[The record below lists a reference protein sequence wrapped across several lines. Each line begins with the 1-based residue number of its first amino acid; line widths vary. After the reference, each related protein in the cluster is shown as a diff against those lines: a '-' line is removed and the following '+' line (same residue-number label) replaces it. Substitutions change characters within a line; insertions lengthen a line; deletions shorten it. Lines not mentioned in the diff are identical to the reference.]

1 MTDAPPRTEVPE
13 ERLPGEWR
21 SALALTVLILGV
33 SVTGPGV
40 LIGLPFMALALVLP
54 VPRKGAL
61 LFAALAAVWVFG
73 TGASDPLWYFERGW
87 AVLLSGWFVALTAR
101 WPEARLTSRSL
112 GAVLGAGLVAA
123 GLFGGKPGM
132 WSAVDWRVREQLAE
146 GVGQAIQIFEAYR
159 GGEALPAAL
168 EASVMRTAEVQAEL
182 FPAFLGLASLAG
194 LSVAWWLFQK
204 VAVGRAGAF
213 GRLREFRFND
223 QLVWLFIGGLL
234 TLLVGLGEGWTRAG
248 SNTVVF
254 MGTLYALR
262 GAAVVLF
269 LNGGISLL
277 GAIVLGLGM
286 LFVAPILLA
295 GALFVGLSDTWL
307 DVRNRVRTPAS

>member
-1 MTDAPPRTEVPE
+1 MTDAPNRIKVPE
-13 ERLPGEWR
+13 ERSSGEWR
-21 SALALTVLILGV
+21 TALALVVMILGV

-40 LIGLPFMALALVLP
+40 LAGVPLMALVLVLP
-54 VPRKGAL
+54 VLRKGAL
-61 LFAALAAVWVFG
+61 LVAAVVAVWVFG
-73 TGASDPLWYFERGW
+73 LGVTDPLWYFERGW
-87 AVLLSGWFVALTAR
+87 AVLMSGWFVALTTR
-101 WPEARLTSRSL
+101 WPKAPLTSRSL
-112 GAVLGAGLVAA
+112 GAVAGAGVVAA
-123 GLFGGKPGM
+123 GIFGVSPGM
-132 WSAVDWRVREQLAE
+132 WSAIDWRVRERLAE
-146 GVGQAIQIFEAYR
+146 GVNTALDIFGSLQ
-159 GGEALPAAL
+159 GGEGLPANL
-168 EASVMRTAEVQAEL
+168 EASVLRTAEVQADL
-182 FPAFLGLASLAG
+182 FPAFLGLASMAG
-194 LSVAWWLFQK
+194 LAVAWWLYRRM
-204 VAVGRAGAF
+204 AAGEPGAL

-234 TLLVGLGEGWTRAG
+234 TLLVGLGEGWSRAG

-254 MGTLYALR
+254 MGGLYALR

-277 GAIVLGLGM
+277 GAIVLGVGM

>member
-1 MTDAPPRTEVPE
+1 MTDAPNRTEVPE
-13 ERLPGEWR
+13 ERSPGEWR
-21 SALALTVLILGV
+21 SALALIVLILGV

-40 LIGLPFMALALVLP
+40 LAGVPYMVLVLVLP
-54 VPRKGAL
+54 VARKGAL
-61 LFAALAAVWVFG
+61 LLAAVAALWVFG
-73 TGASDPLWYFERGW
+73 TGITDPLWYFERGW
-87 AVLLSGWFVALTAR
+87 AVLLSGWFVALTMR
-101 WPEARLTSRSL
+101 WPEARLSSRAL
-112 GAVLGAGLVAA
+112 GAVAGAGIVAA
-123 GLFGGKPGM
+123 GVLRGSPGM
-132 WSAVDWRVREQLAE
+132 WSAVDWRVRERLAE
-146 GVGQAIQIFEAYR
+146 GVGSALALFESWQGAD
-159 GGEALPAAL
+159 GLPEGL
-168 EASVMRTAEVQAEL
+168 EASVMRTAEVQADL
-182 FPAFLGLASLAG
+182 FPAFLGLSSLAG
-194 LSVAWWLFQK
+194 LAVSWWAYRKL
-204 VAVGRAGAF
+204 AEGESGAL

-234 TLLVGLGEGWTRAG
+234 TLVVGLGEGWSRAG

-295 GALFVGLSDTWL
+295 GALFIGLGDTWL
-307 DVRNRVRTPAS
+307 DVRNRVRTPAG

>member
-1 MTDAPPRTEVPE
+1 MTEAPPRTEVPE
-13 ERLPGEWR
+13 ERYPGEWR
-21 SALALTVLILGV
+21 TALALTVLILGV

-40 LIGLPFMALALVLP
+40 LAGLPFMALVLVLP

-61 LFAALAAVWVFG
+61 LLAALVALWNFG
-73 TGASDPLWYFERGW
+73 GGGTDPLWFFERGW
-87 AVLLSGWFVALTAR
+87 AVLLGGWFVAISTR
-101 WPEARLTSRSL
+101 WPDAPLTSRSL
-112 GAVLGAGLVAA
+112 ASVAGSGAVAV
-123 GLFGGKPGM
+123 GLFLGKPGM
-132 WSAVDWRVREQLAE
+132 WSAVDWRVRERLAE
-146 GVGQAIQIFEAYR
+146 GVGQALQIFEATR
-159 GGEALPAAL
+159 GGEGLAPEL

-194 LSVAWWLFQK
+194 LAVAWWLYQR
-204 VAVGRAGAF
+204 VAVGGVGAL

-223 QLVWLFIGGLL
+223 QLVWLFIAGLL
-234 TLLVGLGEGWTRAG
+234 TLLVGLGEEWSRAG

-262 GAAVVLF
+262 GAAVMLF

>member
-1 MTDAPPRTEVPE
+1 MTEAPPRTEVPE
-13 ERLPGEWR
+13 EQHPGQWR
-21 SALALTVLILGV
+21 TALALTVLILGV

-40 LIGLPFMALALVLP
+40 LVGLPFMALVLVLP

-61 LFAALAAVWVFG
+61 LLAALVALWNFG
-73 TGASDPLWYFERGW
+73 GGGADPLWFFERGW
-87 AVLLSGWFVALTAR
+87 AVLLSGWFVALTTR

-112 GAVLGAGLVAA
+112 AAVAGAGAVAA
-123 GLFGGKPGM
+123 GLFLGKPGM
-132 WSAVDWRVREQLAE
+132 WSAVDWRVRERLAA
-146 GVGQAIQIFEAYR
+146 GVSQALQIFEATR
-159 GGEALPAAL
+159 GGEGLSAEL
-168 EASVMRTAEVQAEL
+168 EASVMRTAEVQADF

-194 LSVAWWLFQK
+194 LAVAWWLYQR
-204 VAVGRAGAF
+204 VAVGGIGAL
-213 GRLREFRFND
+213 GRLREFRFPD

-234 TLLVGLGEGWTRAG
+234 MLLVGLGEGWSRAG

-262 GAAVVLF
+262 GAAVMLF

-286 LFVAPILLA
+286 LFVTPILLA